1 MVLRNLW
8 CAILVL
14 TFAGLSPAQGPLV
27 PGQHDT
33 DNRYEAIHTISSGTG
48 EAITVQQ
55 PASPAA
61 SVQFE
66 IAVIYCSAAC
76 TAALSQNGTGA
87 TATTLATTPLNGAP
101 ISTATAWSASNV
113 SGGTSLYTYNL
124 TAAGTLTLD
133 LTKFILG
140 KGAGINQNLSLTI
153 GAGSSPTP
161 QTMIQWIER

>member
-33 DNRYEAIHTISSGTG
+33 DNRYEAIHTGAAAG
-48 EAITVQQ
+48 ETITIQQ
-55 PASPAA
+55 PANPSL
-61 SVQFE
+61 SIQFE
-66 IAVIYCSAAC
+66 LAVVYCASAC
-76 TAALSQNGTGA
+76 TIKITQNGTGA
-87 TATTLATTPLNGAP
+87 TATSLATTPLNGAP